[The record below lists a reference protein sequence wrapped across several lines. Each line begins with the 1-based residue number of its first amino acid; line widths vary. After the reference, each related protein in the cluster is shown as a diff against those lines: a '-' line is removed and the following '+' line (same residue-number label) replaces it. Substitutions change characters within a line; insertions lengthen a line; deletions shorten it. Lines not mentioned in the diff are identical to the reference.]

1 MPRAFLCLPPC
12 AAFAGRGGVLRLA
25 KAAVPGL
32 RFALP
37 PADRLDW
44 LPEGVRQPQNLARQ
58 RDALMPTLA
67 APTRP
72 PAGPSTKDG

>member
-1 MPRAFLCLPPC
+1 MPRAFLCLLPGA
-12 AAFAGRGGVLRLA
+12 AAFARGVLYLA

-32 RFALP
+32 QLALP

-58 RDALMPTLA
+58 RDALLPTLA

-72 PAGPSTKDG
+72 PAGPNT